1 MTQSIID
8 VLQKSG
14 LFSAGA
20 KEDLIS
26 LGKKISLNSY
36 KKGERIFQEGDK
48 ADKMYVIASGR
59 VKVVKEFQSGKNAIM
74 GIFGEGDTVAESAVI
89 DKLPYPASAIALDD
103 ASVIAIPA
111 ALFIDFLKKNPDL
124 LIRMIIGLGRRL
136 REFVGNMGSLAV
148 QSVEKRLARFLTKLS
163 GEIGVEHEDGLELI
177 LPLTRQDLAE
187 IIGTSFE
194 VVERSL
200 KKMREKGI
208 IEAAGK
214 RIVILKPKALEAI
227 FTEEK

>member
-1 MTQSIID
+1 MAKPMID

-14 LFSAGA
+14 LFSTAA
-20 KEDLIS
+20 KDDLID
-26 LGKKISLNSY
+26 LEKKILWKSY
-36 KKGERIFQEGDK
+36 KRGERLFQEGDK
-48 ADKMYVIASGR
+48 AERMFVIASGR

-74 GIFGEGDTVAESAVI
+74 GIFGEGATVAEIAVI
-89 DKLPYPASAIALDD
+89 DKLPYPASAIALEETC
-103 ASVIAIPA
+103 AVAIPA
-111 ALFIDFLKKNPDL
+111 ACFIDFLKKNPDS
-124 LIRMIIGLGRRL
+124 LIQMIVGLGFRL
-136 REFVGNMGSLAV
+136 REFVDNMGSLAV
-148 QSVEKRLARFLTKLS
+148 QSVEKRLARFLTKLG
-163 GEIGVEHEDGLELI
+163 GEIGVKLGDGLELI

>member
-1 MTQSIID
+1 MKKAMID
-8 VLQKSG
+8 TLQKAG
-14 LFSAGA
+14 LFSTAA
-20 KEDLIS
+20 KEDMACLE
-26 LGKKISLNSY
+26 KKISWKSY
-36 KKGERIFQEGDK
+36 KRGERLFQEGDK
-48 ADKMYVIASGR
+48 AERMFVIASGR

-74 GIFGEGDTVAESAVI
+74 GIFGEGATVAEIAVI
-89 DKLPYPASAIALDD
+89 DKLPYPASAIALEDT
-103 ASVIAIPA
+103 AAISIPA
-111 ALFIDFLKKNPDL
+111 APFIDFLKKNPDS
-124 LIRMIIGLGRRL
+124 LIQMIVGLGLRL
-136 REFVGNMGSLAV
+136 REFVDNMGSLAV

-163 GEIGVEHEDGLELI
+163 REIGEEIGDGLELI

-214 RIVILKPKALEAI
+214 RIVILKPEALEAI
-227 FTEEK
+227 FAEEK